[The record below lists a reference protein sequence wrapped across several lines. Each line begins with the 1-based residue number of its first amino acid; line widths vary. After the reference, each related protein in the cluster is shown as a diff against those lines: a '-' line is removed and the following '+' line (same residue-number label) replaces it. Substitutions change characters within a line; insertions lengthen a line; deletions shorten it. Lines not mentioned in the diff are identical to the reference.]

1 MKKMTFKE
9 VGMPTII
16 LFAICLIVAAALAF
30 TNLLTA
36 DKIAQNIEQS
46 EIEARQTAL
55 AGDEYVFI
63 GENNGVAV
71 YAVLVS
77 QNPAGDV
84 SPTDA
89 SASDLYRV
97 WVGLA
102 PENAVSESDIFASD
116 LSASD
121 LSASDLSAS
130 DIFASDISGSDL
142 SGSDITATDITA
154 TDIALSN
161 TDIAEGTKYHIGY
174 VATSAS
180 RGYGGDVQ
188 IMVGIDLSLNV
199 TGVKIVSQSETPGFG
214 ANCEKPEWLAQFE
227 GMSGTL
233 AVEKDGGEVDS
244 ITAATITSRAVTSAI
259 NKALSEV
266 SAIEGRLKAQ

>member
-84 SPTDA
+84 SLTDA

-97 WVGLA
+97 WGGLA
-102 PENAVSESDIFASD
+102 PENAVSESD
-116 LSASD
+116 
-121 LSASDLSAS
+121 LSAS
-130 DIFASDISGSDL
+130 DIIASDISGSDL

-266 SAIEGRLKAQ
+266 SAIEGRLAQ